1 MNDLSAKTPPLP
13 PEPMGGRSGRTSGS
27 RRGGRLKRV
36 LVWAVCL
43 LVGGL
48 VATELG
54 ARFVLGLGDP
64 PLYRLD
70 PEIEYEH
77 VPSRSHTR
85 FGNSFRVN
93 AHSMRSDDFP
103 ERKST
108 PDEVRVM
115 VLGDSIVNGGARID
129 QADLATEK
137 LRELLKADLGRPVV
151 VGNMSAG
158 SWGPMNELAFVKR
171 HGTFDADVLLIVL
184 NSRDDADV
192 PGLEVIGPQ
201 WPTRAP
207 TLAIEELATNYAVRA
222 LSRLRGSAA
231 AAPPRS
237 AGQRDM
243 DRASSKAAFLAL
255 VELARS
261 RGIRVGVIQHASR
274 SELDKGFEPGHATI
288 GAWALEAGVRVWQL
302 AGAVRGVPGGA
313 DAAYLPRDDAH
324 LSAAGQRALAE
335 VLREAARELLA
346 AEGKTSP

>member
-1 MNDLSAKTPPLP
+1 M
-13 PEPMGGRSGRTSGS
+13 
-27 RRGGRLKRV
+27 KRV

-43 LVGGL
+43 LVGGM
-48 VATELG
+48 VAAELG

-77 VPSRSHTR
+77 VPMRSHTR
-85 FGNSFRVN
+85 FGNSFRLN
-93 AHSMRSDDFP
+93 AYSMRSDAFP

-108 PDEVRVM
+108 PDELRVM
-115 VLGDSIVNGGARID
+115 VLGDSIVNGGARVD

-137 LRELLKADLGRPVV
+137 LRELLKADLRRPVV

-158 SWGPMNELAFVKR
+158 SWGPINELAFVKR

-201 WPTRAP
+201 WPTRTP
-207 TLAIEELATNYAVRA
+207 TLAVEELATNYLVRS
-222 LSRLRGSAA
+222 LYRLRGSAA
-231 AAPPRS
+231 APPPRS
-237 AGQRDM
+237 ASQREM
-243 DRASSKAAFLAL
+243 DVAASKSAFVSL

-261 RGIRVGVIQHASR
+261 RGIKVGVIQHASR
-274 SELDKGFEPGHATI
+274 SELDKGSEPGHTVI
-288 GAWALEAGVRVWQL
+288 GAWAAEAGVRVWQL
-302 AGAVRGVPGGA
+302 APAVRAVPGGP

-324 LSAAGQRALAE
+324 LSAAGQRVLAE
-335 VLREAARELLA
+335 VLRKAARELIEPEEKA
-346 AEGKTSP
+346 SP